1 MFRDI
6 DEVSVMGDIAIVA
19 VVGEGMIGTMG
30 IAGRVFG
37 TLGKGKV
44 NVVAIAQGA
53 SEINIS
59 FIVKEEDLTK
69 AVACLHREFGLE
81 K

>member
-1 MFRDI
+1 
-6 DEVSVMGDIAIVA
+6 
-19 VVGEGMIGTMG
+19 MIGTMG
-30 IAGRVFG
+30 IAGRVFS
-37 TLGKGKV
+37 TLGKSKV
-44 NVVAIAQGA
+44 NVVTIAQGA

-69 AVACLHREFGLE
+69 AVECLHREFGLE